1 MNPED
6 GAREKKNKDG
16 RKDRERRTVK

>member
-6 GAREKKNKDG
+6 GAKEKKNKDG